1 MADAERY
8 RLFEQKIRPDFAMA
22 ITQAPLE
29 LAIIIPTFNEIANVE
44 PLLERL
50 ALALA
55 GIHWEAI
62 FVDDNS
68 PDGTAD
74 RVRSIGLNNTN
85 IRVIQRIG
93 RRGLSSAV
101 IEGMLATSAPILA
114 VIDGDMQHDEAI
126 LPRMIETIQGGTADI
141 AVGTRYHENG
151 GTGDWDVKRQRISQI
166 ATGIGKRTLKAN
178 LSDPMSGYFAVS
190 RATLMA
196 AIPKMSG
203 IGFKVLTD
211 IIASL
216 PDAPRIAEIPYTFR
230 SRVAGESKLGALVA
244 AQYFALIAD
253 KTIGRV
259 VPLRL
264 LAFLCVG
271 ALGVVV
277 QLSALGTL
285 LWAGL
290 TFFTAEIIA
299 VLTAMTSNFFVN
311 NVFTYRDRRLRGW
324 KMLHGLLSFYAVCAV
339 GALANIG
346 VGSWVN
352 DQDGRWWLAGL
363 AGTVVGAI
371 WNFAASSFVTWRK

>member
-1 MADAERY
+1 MAGAERY
-8 RLFEQKIRPDFAMA
+8 RLFEQKILPDFAMA
-22 ITQAPLE
+22 VAQAPLE
-29 LAIIIPTFNEIANVE
+29 LAIIIPTFNEVANVE

-74 RVRSIGLNNTN
+74 RIRSIGLTDTS
-85 IRVIQRIG
+85 IRVVQRIG

-126 LPRMIETIQGGTADI
+126 LPQMVDTIRSGTADI
-141 AVGTRYHENG
+141 AVGTRYHEDG
-151 GTGDWDVKRQRISQI
+151 SIGDWDANRQRISQI
-166 ATGIGKRTLKAN
+166 ATGIGKRTLKAS
-178 LSDPMSGYFAVS
+178 LSDPMSGYFALS
-190 RATLMA
+190 RDTLMA

-216 PDAPRIAEIPYTFR
+216 PFAPCITEVPYTFR
-230 SRVAGESKLGALVA
+230 SRIAGESKLGALVT
-244 AQYFALIAD
+244 AQYLALIAD
-253 KTIGRV
+253 KTIGRII
-259 VPLRL
+259 PLRL

-271 ALGVVV
+271 AFGVLV

-290 TFFTAEIIA
+290 TFFAAEIIA
-299 VLTAMTSNFFVN
+299 VVMAMTSNFFVN
-311 NVFTYRDRRLRGW
+311 NIFTYRDRRLHDW
-324 KMLHGLLSFYAVCAV
+324 AMLKGLLSFYAVCAV
-339 GALANIG
+339 GAVANIG

-363 AGTVVGAI
+363 AGTVIGAI

>member
-22 ITQAPLE
+22 VAQAPLE
-29 LAIIIPTFNEIANVE
+29 LAIVIPTFNEAANVE

-74 RVRSIGLNNTN
+74 RVRSIGLTDTS
-85 IRVIQRIG
+85 IRVVHRIG

-114 VIDGDMQHDEAI
+114 VIDGDMQHDETI
-126 LPRMIETIQGGTADI
+126 LPRMVEAIQRGTADI
-141 AVGTRYHENG
+141 TVGTRYHADG
-151 GTGDWDVKRQRISQI
+151 GTGDWDTKRQRISQI
-166 ATGIGKRTLKAN
+166 ATSIGKRTLKAD

-190 RATLMA
+190 RDTLMA

-216 PDAPRIAEIPYTFR
+216 PAAPRIAEIPYTFR
-230 SRVAGESKLGALVA
+230 SRVAGESKLGALVT
-244 AQYFALIAD
+244 AQYIALIAD

-259 VPLRL
+259 IPLRL
-264 LAFLCVG
+264 LAFLSVG

-311 NVFTYRDRRLRGW
+311 NIFTYRDRRLRGW
-324 KMLHGLLSFYAVCAV
+324 AALRGLITFYAVCAV

-352 DQDGRWWLAGL
+352 DLDGRWWLAGL

>member
-1 MADAERY
+1 V
-8 RLFEQKIRPDFAMA
+8 FEQKIRAEFGIAVA
-22 ITQAPLE
+22 QAPLE
-29 LAIIIPTFNEIANVE
+29 LAVIIPTFNEAANVA

-62 FVDDNS
+62 FVDDDS

-74 RVRSIGLNNTN
+74 RVRSIGINDTS
-85 IRVIQRIG
+85 IRVVQRIG

-101 IEGMLATSAPILA
+101 IEGMLATSAPVLA
-114 VIDGDMQHDEAI
+114 VIDGDMQHDETI
-126 LPRMIETIQGGTADI
+126 LSRMIDAIRSGTADI
-141 AVGTRYHENG
+141 AVGTRYKDDG
-151 GTGDWDVKRQRISQI
+151 STGDWDIGRRRISQI
-166 ATGIGKRTLKAN
+166 ATGIGKRTLKAS
-178 LSDPMSGYFAVS
+178 LTDPMSGFFALS
-190 RATLMA
+190 RETLMA

-216 PDAPRIAEIPYTFR
+216 PVAPRIVEIPYTFR
-230 SRVAGESKLGALVA
+230 NRIAGESKLGALVT
-244 AQYFALIAD
+244 AQYLALVAD
-253 KTIGRV
+253 KTIGRII
-259 VPLRL
+259 PLRL

-277 QLSALGTL
+277 QLSALGTM

-290 TFFTAEIIA
+290 AFFTAEIIA
-299 VLTAMTSNFFVN
+299 VLAAMTSNFFVN

-324 KMLHGLLSFYAVCAV
+324 MMVKGLLSFYAVCAV

-363 AGTVVGAI
+363 AGTIVGAI

>member
-1 MADAERY
+1 V
-8 RLFEQKIRPDFAMA
+8 FEQKIRAEFGIAVA
-22 ITQAPLE
+22 QAPLE
-29 LAIIIPTFNEIANVE
+29 LAVIIPTFNEAANVA

-62 FVDDNS
+62 FVDDDS

-74 RVRSIGLNNTN
+74 RVRSIGINDTS
-85 IRVIQRIG
+85 IRVVQRIG

-101 IEGMLATSAPILA
+101 IEGMLATSAPVLA
-114 VIDGDMQHDEAI
+114 VIDGDMQHDETI
-126 LPRMIETIQGGTADI
+126 LSRMIDAIRSGTADI
-141 AVGTRYHENG
+141 AVGTRYKDDG
-151 GTGDWDVKRQRISQI
+151 STGDWDIGRRRISQI
-166 ATGIGKRTLKAN
+166 ATGIGKRTLKAS
-178 LSDPMSGYFAVS
+178 LTDPMSGFFALS
-190 RATLMA
+190 RETLMA

-216 PDAPRIAEIPYTFR
+216 PVAPRIVEIPYTFR
-230 SRVAGESKLGALVA
+230 NRIAGESKLGALVT
-244 AQYFALIAD
+244 AQYLALVAD
-253 KTIGRV
+253 KTIGRII
-259 VPLRL
+259 PLRL

-277 QLSALGTL
+277 QLSALGTM

-299 VLTAMTSNFFVN
+299 VLAAMTSNFFVN

-324 KMLHGLLSFYAVCAV
+324 MMVKGLLSFYAVCAV

-352 DQDGRWWLAGL
+352 DQDRRWWLAGL
-363 AGTVVGAI
+363 AGTIVGAI

>member
-1 MADAERY
+1 V
-8 RLFEQKIRPDFAMA
+8 FEQKIRAEFGIAVA
-22 ITQAPLE
+22 QAPLE
-29 LAIIIPTFNEIANVE
+29 LAVIIPTFNEAANVA

-62 FVDDNS
+62 FVDDDS

-74 RVRSIGLNNTN
+74 RVRSIGINDTS
-85 IRVIQRIG
+85 IRVVQRIG

-101 IEGMLATSAPILA
+101 IEGMLATSAPVLA

-126 LPRMIETIQGGTADI
+126 LSRMIDAIRSGTADI
-141 AVGTRYHENG
+141 AVGTRYKDDG
-151 GTGDWDVKRQRISQI
+151 STGDWDIGRRRISQI
-166 ATGIGKRTLKAN
+166 ATGIGKRTLRAS
-178 LSDPMSGYFAVS
+178 LTDPMSGFFALS
-190 RATLMA
+190 RETLMA

-216 PDAPRIAEIPYTFR
+216 PVAPRIVEIPYTFR
-230 SRVAGESKLGALVA
+230 NRIAGESKLGALVT
-244 AQYFALIAD
+244 AQYLALVAD
-253 KTIGRV
+253 KTIGRII
-259 VPLRL
+259 PLRL

-277 QLSALGTL
+277 QLSALGTM

-299 VLTAMTSNFFVN
+299 VLAAMTSNFFVN

-324 KMLHGLLSFYAVCAV
+324 MMVKGLLSFYAVCAV

-363 AGTVVGAI
+363 AGTIVGAI